1 MPHYLL
7 GTDEAGYGPNL
18 GPLVIGASA
27 WRATVGTKPEQLYE
41 LLSAAI
47 SAEPTPPPRLQIADS
62 KAMYA
67 AGLPLIALELPAL
80 ALLRVLGKQPHS
92 WREIWGAFGALDGP
106 AGVEEVLRDEPWHAQ
121 YDEPLP
127 CGAHAGSVAAAAEHF
142 ASIAGETALVDLQ
155 AAAVFPQPFNAA
167 CELAGNKATVLS
179 ITTLQLIRRVL
190 GKLEPGPATI
200 VCDKHGGRDRYAGL
214 LQQELADGLVK
225 TVRESRHESS
235 YQLIVQGRSI
245 QIRFI
250 TQGEQLAPP
259 ALASIIAK
267 YLREL
272 AMRAFNRFWQ
282 THLPG
287 LKSTAGYPADAKRYF
302 GEIRQKMS
310 ELGIAQSQ
318 LWRNR

>member
-1 MPHYLL
+1 MPHFLL

-27 WRATVGTKPEQLYE
+27 WRAPEGTHPERLYD
-41 LLSAAI
+41 LLSPAI
-47 SAEPTPPPRLQIADS
+47 SADPTPPPRLQIADS

-80 ALLRVLGKQPHS
+80 ALLHVLGRRPQT
-92 WREIWGAFGALDGP
+92 WREIWGALGALEDP
-106 AGVEEVLRDEPWHAQ
+106 AGVEEVLRDEPWHAR

-127 CGAHAGSVAAAAEHF
+127 CGAHAESIAAAAEHF
-142 ASIAGETALVDLQ
+142 ASFAGEAALVDLQ
-155 AAAVFPQPFNAA
+155 AAAVFPQPFNSA
-167 CELAGNKATVLS
+167 CEVAGNKATVLS
-179 ITTLQLIRRVL
+179 LTTLRLIRRVL
-190 GKLEPGPATI
+190 ERLEPGPATI

-214 LQQELADGLVK
+214 LQQVLADGLLR

-235 YQLIVQGRSI
+235 YQLTFQGRAI

-272 AMRAFNRFWQ
+272 AMRAFNRFWKA
-282 THLPG
+282 HLPG
-287 LKSTAGYPADAKRYF
+287 LKATAGYPADAKRF
-302 GEIRQKMS
+302 LLAIHPKMG